1 VSSVPSLISRAEEY
15 AKGITALGFLMLTAG
30 APQIVHS
37 PWAPIVTAAIGAV
50 NVWLV
55 PNRKYVYPIVNWVDD
70 TQPNPITQGVSMTDP
85 STPATDPYAGA
96 RAMGVSGVPPLP
108 EKPKE
113 DTPEIAELKA
123 QIARLTGNPAEP
135 VPAPFINN
143 VASRMRTALSD
154 LTEAPSLAERVAGT
168 VSNPFSAPGVSVTPA
183 AAAPAAGVAPD
194 NFINNVASRMRTAL
208 SDLTQIVED
217 LEANGVKF

>member
-55 PNRKYVYPIVNWVDD
+55 PNRKYVYPIVNWVVD
-70 TQPNPITQGVSMTDP
+70 TRPNPITQGVSMTDP
-85 STPATDPYAGA
+85 TTPATDPYAGA
-96 RAMGVSGVPPLP
+96 RAMGISGVPPLP

-123 QIARLTGNPAEP
+123 QIARLSGNPAEP
-135 VPAPFINN
+135 VP
-143 VASRMRTALSD
+143 
-154 LTEAPSLAERVAGT
+154 APSLAERVAGT
-168 VSNPFSAPGVSVTPA
+168 VSNPFTAPGVSVTPA